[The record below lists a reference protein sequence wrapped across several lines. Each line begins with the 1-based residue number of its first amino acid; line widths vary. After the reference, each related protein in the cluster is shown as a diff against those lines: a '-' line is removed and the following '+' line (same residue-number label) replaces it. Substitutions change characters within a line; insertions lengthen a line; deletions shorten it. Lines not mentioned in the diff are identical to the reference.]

1 MTNVKISQSWKTH
14 LESEFEKEYFQK
26 LTQFVKEEYSKNK
39 IHPAGQN
46 IFRALDLCSF
56 ENCRVVILGQD
67 PYHSPKTAIGLSF
80 AVEKGNRLPPSLQN
94 IYKELKT
101 DLDLDIASHGDLS
114 SWGEQGVLLLNA
126 VLTVQ
131 EGKPGSHAGKGWET
145 FTDSVIKLISDQ
157 KESVVFILWGAY
169 AQKKE
174 ALIDS
179 TKHFVIKSPHP
190 SPFSAHTG
198 FFGSKP
204 FSKTNTY
211 LAEKGA
217 KEINWKIQ

>member
-1 MTNVKISQSWKTH
+1 MSNVKISESWKKH
-14 LESEFEKEYFQK
+14 LESEFGKEYFQK
-26 LTQFVKEEYSKNK
+26 LIEFVKSEYGKNK
-39 IHPAGQN
+39 IHPAGPN
-46 IFRALDLCSF
+46 IFRAFDLCSF

-67 PYHSPKTAIGLSF
+67 PYHSPQTAIGLSF
-80 AVEKGNRLPPSLQN
+80 AVEKGRRLPPSLQN
-94 IYKELKT
+94 IYKELKA
-101 DLDLDIASHGDLS
+101 DLEIDIADHGDLT

-157 KESVVFILWGAY
+157 KENVVFILWGAY

-174 ALIDS
+174 SLIDS
-179 TKHFVIKSPHP
+179 TKHFVIKSAHP
-190 SPFSAHTG
+190 SPFSAHSG

-204 FSKTNTY
+204 FSKTNEY
-211 LAEKGA
+211 LAEKGQ
-217 KEINWKIQ
+217 KEINWKI